1 MVLKKVPFVAFLIP
15 FLILLLSFR
24 LVVFDIDFYK
34 SEFEKHG
41 IYERFDKEADS
52 AVENLIAYMKS
63 GIPLSDF
70 FNEKEK
76 LHMADVKA
84 IVQKLFISLYILSCI
99 ILLSLLY
106 NRTYFFKSLFYG
118 GILTLII
125 IPLFFIFAYTSFDFI
140 FYKFHEVSFSNDFWK
155 LNPEVDNLKALMP
168 DGFFYDA
175 LLRIFFISSV
185 ISVLFILFGFFSVK
199 KRTRKSFKK
208 F

>member
-1 MVLKKVPFVAFLIP
+1 MILKKVPFVAFLIP
-15 FLILLLSFR
+15 FLVLLLSFR
-24 LVVFDIDFYK
+24 LVVFDADFYK

-41 IYERFDKEADS
+41 IYEKFDKEADS

-63 GIPLSDF
+63 NISLSDF
-70 FNEKEK
+70 FNEREK

-118 GILTLII
+118 GILTLIVT
-125 IPLFFIFAYTSFDFI
+125 PLFFIFAYTSFDFL

-168 DGFFYDA
+168 DSFFYDA

-185 ISVLFILFGFFSVK
+185 ISVLFVLVGFFSVK